1 MGTLTKNEL
10 RKKVEQFV
18 FLPFVDI
25 LFESYG
31 QQK

>member
-18 FLPFVDI
+18 FLLFVDI
-25 LFESYG
+25 LFETYG